1 MTLSV
6 TSSRVDGSSECGKKR
21 RNGLGLI
28 QDGHILEEF
37 EFMGWVL
44 SESEM
49 NQRGLYVFVA
59 GVREGG
65 SRKSGFTDLSWPH
78 HDDCWKLLGQ
88 FPQT

>member
-6 TSSRVDGSSECGKKR
+6 TPSRVDGSSECGKKR
-21 RNGLGLI
+21 RNGLCLI
-28 QDGHILEEF
+28 QDGHILKEF

-59 GVREGG
+59 GVREGC
-65 SRKSGFTDLSWPH
+65 SRKSGFTDLSRPY
-78 HDDCWKLLGQ
+78 HDDCWKLPG
-88 FPQT
+88 